1 MSPFKM
7 VDAHSAAEAVALLQA
22 LGPRSRPIAAGGDLL
37 GLLKDGIAGPSLM
50 PPQVLVNL
58 ATAADLSRI
67 DRAAGYWRLG
77 AMATLDQL
85 AAASSLPP
93 IIAEVVAH
101 IASPQLRA
109 RTTLAGNLLQRPRC
123 MYFRHPDEI
132 CFKKGGNGCPALG
145 GPVQAYP
152 GSLLAGPCHAGHP
165 SDLAPA
171 LMALGAKAVL
181 CGPNGLRHVT
191 LSELFRNA
199 AHQTDGEAALKP
211 YEILSSVHVDD
222 MFIEQAFEKIAPRDA
237 NEFATASAAIVGAS
251 LDGKW
256 SVLRIALGGVA
267 PGPLELDTDDL
278 IGTPVGET
286 DALACMGNLLPP
298 DLALPISTRLPFALL
313 AIDRALARIKS
324 RLVS

>member
-1 MSPFKM
+1 MSPFKL
-7 VDAHSAAEAVALLQA
+7 VDAHSAADAVALLQA
-22 LGPRSRPIAAGGDLL
+22 HGLRSRPIAAGGDLL
-37 GLLKDGIAGPSLM
+37 GLLKDGVRGPSLV

-67 DRAAGYWRLG
+67 DRAEGYWRLG

-85 AAASSLPP
+85 AAAPSLPP

-123 MYFRHPDEI
+123 MYFRHPDEM
-132 CFKKGGNGCPALG
+132 CFKKGGNGCPALE

-171 LMALGAKAVL
+171 LIALGAKAVL

-191 LSELFRNA
+191 LSALFRNA
-199 AHQTDGEAALKP
+199 AHQTDGEAALAP
-211 YEILSSVHVDD
+211 HEILRAVQVDD
-222 MFIEQAFEKIAPRDA
+222 TVIEQAFEKVAPRDA
-237 NEFATASAAIVGAS
+237 NEFAIASAAVAGAS

-267 PGPLELDTDDL
+267 PGPLGLDTDHL

-286 DALACMGNLLPP
+286 DALACMRSLLPP
-298 DLALPISTRLPFALL
+298 DLALPMSTRLPFALL
-313 AIDRALARIKS
+313 AIDRALGRIKS
-324 RLVS
+324 RLVG